1 MIFITVTATG
11 VIREMGVGVT
21 EPLLLECDDAEKY
34 VVKFQTNPEG
44 PKVLISE
51 FVSHRLAQI
60 FHIPLTHFSLINVS
74 EDIVLNNPRFANISK
89 GIQFGSSFQNI
100 AAPFSAKMLG
110 TVSNSHIIP
119 DIVAFDFLVGNDDR
133 AGNRGNL
140 LFVKPFHAQLSICVI
155 DYSHAFFSPLWDQV
169 MLNQKKAEFD
179 LTIMNRVVYQRLVPY
194 INGNKPF
201 DRFLNNL
208 SRIDKGTIKAILDE
222 VPDEWSL
229 SNDDSAAL
237 AEFLIF
243 RCGSMEALL
252 AQLKRYL
259 PYWKGVS

>member
-1 MIFITVTATG
+1 MIFITAIATG

-51 FVSHRLAQI
+51 FVSHKLAQI
-60 FHIPLTHFSLINVS
+60 FQIPVSHFSLINVPD
-74 EDIVLNNPRFANISK
+74 DIVLNNPDFANISK
-89 GIQFGSSFQNI
+89 GIQFGSRFQNI
-100 AAPFSAKMLG
+100 ASPFSAKILS
-110 TVSNSHIIP
+110 TVVNSSIIP
-119 DIVAFDFLVGNDDR
+119 DIVAFDFLVGNNDR
-133 AGNRGNL
+133 AGNKGNL
-140 LFVKPFHAQLSICVI
+140 LFVPSHGQLSICVI

-179 LTIMNRVVYQRLVPY
+179 LTIMTRVVYQKLVPF

-208 SRIDKGTIKAILDE
+208 ARIDKGTIKAILDE
-222 VPDEWSL
+222 VPDEWGL
-229 SNDDSAAL
+229 SSEESAAL
-237 AEFLIF
+237 AEFVIF
-243 RCGSMEALL
+243 RCSYMETLL

-259 PYWKGVS
+259 PYWKGVN